1 MNSVKDIEK
10 KIRSLK
16 PRDIEKIN
24 KFIDRLNDENKS
36 RPGGKLKQD
45 WAGVLEKFKK
55 DWTSVE
61 LQKKANEWR

>member
-16 PRDIEKIN
+16 PRDIDKIN
-24 KFIDRLNDENKS
+24 QFIDRLNDENKS

-45 WAGVLEKFKK
+45 WAGALEKFKK
-55 DWTSVE
+55 DWTSVD